1 MTTDELRKAKED
13 FLLQMGFKPMI
24 PTEGNT
30 LFVMEKMIFSSADDN
45 VPADKLKSDVM
56 HMLKLKG
63 ILKVEEPEEVAEEPK
78 TEEEKLDSEQP
89 AEEPKHK
96 EPESDTYDPFGEGI
110 ESVEPFYL
118 CDELKKVQT
127 PVFQRLT
134 IDGNRYYYTYDK
146 EGGVKIYA
154 SATNL
159 IKDGYVEKRDGL
171 TDWKQ
176 FQKLIGKNPEEV
188 AQYEADKGT
197 IMHYLY
203 GLYLTGRD
211 IILRRS
217 SIVNLVKESDLKI
230 PKENKERFCH
240 SADDLDDMME
250 RLKRFAKFC
259 WDYKVKPLAIE
270 KILCCTRYQV
280 ASPIDLICSITY
292 QVTEEGYFGEVYQR
306 SGNGYQKGDPKKSKK
321 TYDKTENIIV
331 DFKSGS
337 IQPHHALQ
345 LHLYRLMCA
354 EWYPTLHIDRIF
366 NFSPKS
372 ESSRKYT
379 FREQTDNKELRK
391 SDAVFT
397 QGMINHENKDKV
409 FTMNIGTLNIK
420 NEFRES
426 DYTVTYNIADELTK
440 RFKS

>member
-1 MTTDELRKAKED
+1 MKNEELIKAKRD
-13 FLLQMGFKPMI
+13 FLTSMGFQPML
-24 PTEGNT
+24 PGDTNT
-30 LFVMEKMIFSSADDN
+30 LFTMEKMVFSVADDHTSLE
-45 VPADKLKSDVM
+45 DLKRQVM
-56 HMLKLKG
+56 N
-63 ILKVEEPEEVAEEPK
+63 ILKIRGVVEGDPEPNEEPEPEPEQAK
-78 TEEEKLDSEQP
+78 ESESEQP
-89 AEEPKHK
+89 AAPTGK
-96 EPESDTYDPFGEGI
+96 EPASDEYDPFGEGI
-110 ESVEPFYL
+110 ESVDPFYL
-118 CDELKKVQT
+118 CDELKKVKT
-127 PVFQRLT
+127 PVFMRLT
-134 IDGNRYYYTYDK
+134 LDGNRYYYT
-146 EGGVKIYA
+146 VKDTGEVLIYA

-211 IILRRS
+211 IVLRRS

-230 PKENKERFCH
+230 SKENKERFCH
-240 SADDLDDMME
+240 SQSDLDDMME

-280 ASPIDLICSITY
+280 ASPIDLIAEITY
-292 QVTEEGYFGEVYQR
+292 TVTEEGYFGEVYQKN
-306 SGNGYQKGDPKKSKK
+306 GPGYQKGDPKKSKR
-321 TYDKTENIIV
+321 TYEKSENVII

-354 EWYPTLHIDRIF
+354 EWYPDFHIARIF

-379 FREQTDNKELRK
+379 FREQTDNKEIRK
-391 SDAVFT
+391 ADAVFT

-409 FTMNIGTLNIK
+409 FTMNIGVLNIK
-420 NEFRES
+420 NEFKEE
-426 DYTVTYNIADELTK
+426 DYTITYNIADELSK
-440 RFKS
+440 RLKQ

>member
-1 MTTDELRKAKED
+1 MTAEETMQAKKE
-13 FLLQMGFKPMI
+13 FLLSVGFQPMM
-24 PTEGNT
+24 PGEGNT
-30 LFVMEKMIFSSADDN
+30 LFSMEKLVFSIADDRLSL
-45 VPADKLKSDVM
+45 AELKKQVI
-56 HMLKLKG
+56 G
-63 ILKVEEPEEVAEEPK
+63 ILKIKGIMVPEEIEEEPEHEA
-78 TEEEKLDSEQP
+78 EEKLDSEQP
-89 AEEPKHK
+89 KEEPMGE
-96 EPESDTYDPFGEGI
+96 EPTFDGHDPFGEGI

-127 PVFQRLT
+127 PVFMRLT
-134 IDGNRYYYTYDK
+134 LDGNRYYYT
-146 EGGVKIYA
+146 VKDTGEVLIYA

-159 IKDGYVEKRDGL
+159 IHDGYVEKRDGL

-176 FQKLIGKNPEEV
+176 FQKLIGRNPEEV

-211 IILRRS
+211 IVLRRS

-230 PKENKERFCH
+230 SKENKERFCH
-240 SADDLDDMME
+240 SVGDLDDMME

-280 ASPIDLICSITY
+280 ASPIDLIAEITY
-292 QVTEEGYFGEVYQR
+292 TVTEEGYFGEVYQK
-306 SGNGYQKGDPKKSKK
+306 NGPGYKKGDPKKSKR
-321 TYDKTENIIV
+321 TYEKSENVII

-337 IQPHHALQ
+337 IQPSHALQ
-345 LHLYRLMCA
+345 LYLYKLMCA
-354 EWYPTLHIDRIF
+354 EWYPGLHIARIF

-391 SDAVFT
+391 ADAVFT
-397 QGMINHENKDKV
+397 QGMINHENKDKI
-409 FTMNIGTLNIK
+409 FTMNIGVLNIK
-420 NEFRES
+420 NEFKEE
-426 DYTVTYNIADELTK
+426 DYIITYNIAEELSK
-440 RFKS
+440 RLKQ